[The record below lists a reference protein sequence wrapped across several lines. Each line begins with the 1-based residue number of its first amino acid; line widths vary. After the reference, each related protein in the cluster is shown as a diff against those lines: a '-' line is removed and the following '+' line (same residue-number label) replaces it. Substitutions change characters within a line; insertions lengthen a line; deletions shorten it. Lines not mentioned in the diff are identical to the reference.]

1 MAITIVV
8 ETGQGTDTTANSY
21 ASLADLSTYAAQ
33 KGVTLPALPD
43 SQAALLLNAMEY
55 VEGQRGRFKGIKTS
69 QVFNSSPNY
78 GYFAPVSNGI
88 AAEGTGDQPLQW
100 PRTDVWIDNG
110 LLGPNTI
117 PRELVYGQLAQ
128 ALLLY
133 DQQQNPTIY
142 ERRGPVTEQTVSG
155 AVTVRYASP
164 AVNPGHVL
172 PVNAFADPD
181 TLLRVLY
188 RNGGMSVVSSRI

>member
-8 ETGQGTDTTANSY
+8 ETGLGTTPTANSY
-21 ASLADLSTYAAQ
+21 ASVADLVAYAAQ
-33 KGVTLPALPD
+33 KGAVLPVAAD
-43 SQAALLLNAMEY
+43 DQAAMLLNAMEY
-55 VEGQRGRFKGIKTS
+55 VEAQRGRFKGVKTS
-69 QVFNSSPNY
+69 QVNNNSPDY

-88 AAEGTGDQPLQW
+88 AAEGAGDQPLQW

-128 ALLLY
+128 ALRLN
-133 DQQQNPTIY
+133 DQNLNPSKY
-142 ERRGPVTEQTVSG
+142 EVRGPVTEQTVSG

-164 AVNPGHVL
+164 SANPGHVL

-188 RNGGMSVVSSRI
+188 RNGGLSVVASRA